1 MGAVHRIMAACH
13 GESNLREPYRSLADA
28 EAYLRHPPAVEP
40 RWYWLAEHGGEP
52 VGFAQLALANGSP
65 VGRVEILVHPTAR
78 RQGVGRALLA
88 AVVAGARQRACTAL
102 VGSHATGAGA
112 EFAVAAGAVD
122 GRVDVR
128 SLLALAR
135 YEPTAWLVDG
145 YRLCG
150 WVGVAPES
158 LVASYARARE
168 AINDAPT
175 AIDGER
181 VSWDAAFVRDLE
193 RVLERRGR
201 EVRVTVVLDA
211 NSNVAGFTEVRVSRH
226 SGATATTEDTAVLR
240 AHRGKG
246 LARWLKNE
254 SLTGLRADRPDVP
267 YVATTNAEG
276 NVAML
281 GLNTK
286 LGFVPVARHTTCA
299 IQL

>member
-13 GESNLREPYRSLADA
+13 GESNAREPYRSLADA
-28 EAYLRHPPAVEP
+28 EAFLRHPPAVEP
-40 RWYWLAEHGGEP
+40 RWYWLAEHGGKP

-88 AVVAGARQRACTAL
+88 AVVTGAGQRACTAL

-112 EFAVAAGAVD
+112 QFAVAGGAVD

-128 SLLALAR
+128 SLLALAG
-135 YEPTAWLVDG
+135 YEPAAWLVDG
-145 YRLCG
+145 YRLRG
-150 WVGVAPES
+150 WVGAAPES
-158 LVASYARARE
+158 LVASYARARN
-168 AINDAPT
+168 AINDAPI

-181 VSWDAAFVRDLE
+181 VAWDPGFVRDLE
-193 RVLERRGR
+193 RVLDRRGR

-240 AHRGKG
+240 GHRGKG

-254 SLTGLRADRPDVP
+254 SLRVL
-267 YVATTNAEG
+267 
-276 NVAML
+276 
-281 GLNTK
+281 
-286 LGFVPVARHTTCA
+286 
-299 IQL
+299 